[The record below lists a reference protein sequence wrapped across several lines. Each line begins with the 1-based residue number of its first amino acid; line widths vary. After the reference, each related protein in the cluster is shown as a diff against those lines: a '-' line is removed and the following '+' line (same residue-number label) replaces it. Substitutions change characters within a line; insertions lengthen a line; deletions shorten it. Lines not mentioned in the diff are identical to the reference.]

1 MSRSWPKCGTV
12 TFEEVDMRYRPE
24 TDLVLKELTFTIQGG
39 HKVGIVGRTGAGKST
54 ISLCMGRIAE
64 IESGKIRVDGVNI

>member
-1 MSRSWPKCGTV
+1 MSSSWPKSGSV
-12 TFEEVDMRYRPE
+12 SFEDVDLRYRPDTE
-24 TDLVLKELTFTIQGG
+24 LVLKDLTFTVEGG

-54 ISLCMGRIAE
+54 ISLCLSRILE